1 MPRIDVVSA
10 DTPFRERVRSGF
22 GYPIRGSG
30 LATCVALALIHYVG
44 LLPSYIGVLARLFV
58 WAATW
63 RYAATCLL
71 HTANGYADPPDVG
84 VESSDASAWGLTAI
98 HLLVVAFCVIAIV
111 FYPHA
116 LLPLLIL
123 FALVLPAIDMSLAFD
138 GNMALAIN
146 PLNWARVIGAFGTA
160 YLVPVAINLLLG
172 VTILMASITT
182 ALLPQ
187 LLAMPLFAFAYA
199 YLAILAFHLMGVLIH
214 QRHERFGLD
223 PEAPKLAKAGGQDDD
238 DDLLAEVDALAPHDA
253 MAATS
258 LLVARMQNRVAPF
271 SLHLAYRRLLQ
282 QQGFRD
288 GLLVHGQIWIASL
301 IAQGEARRALGVLQ
315 ECCGIDAAFIPD
327 DPRTCGELADLSARL
342 GMRRLALH
350 LCRGFLDT
358 WLKDPQVPRIGLLA
372 ARLLAARLLAEE
384 PEHRKDAANLL
395 DTLAAAWPD
404 HPLHGEIGLQ
414 RSRLVASP

>member
-1 MPRIDVVSA
+1 MPRIDVVAA
-10 DTPFRERVRSGF
+10 DTPFAERLRSGF
-22 GYPIRGSG
+22 GYPLRGSG

-44 LLPSYIGVLARLFV
+44 LLPSYIGVLAKLFV

-84 VESSDASAWGLTAI
+84 VESNDASAWGLTAI

-111 FYPHA
+111 FYPHT

-146 PLNWARVIGAFGTA
+146 PLNWARVISAFGTA
-160 YLVPVAINLLLG
+160 YLAPVAINLLLG
-172 VTILMASITT
+172 VTIVIASMTT

-187 LLAMPLFAFAYA
+187 LLALPLFAFANA

-214 QRHERFGLD
+214 QRHEHFGLE
-223 PEAPKLAKAGGQDDD
+223 PEAPKLTRAVGQDADEALLDD
-238 DDLLAEVDALAPHDA
+238 VSARAPSDPS
-253 MAATS
+253 AAIA
-258 LLVARMQNRVAPF
+258 LLVARMQNRVAPA

-288 GLLVHGQIWIASL
+288 GLLVHGQIWMASL
-301 IAQGEARRALGVLQ
+301 IAQGESRRALSVLQ
-315 ECCGIDAAFIPD
+315 ECRGIDAGFIPD
-327 DPRTCGELADLSARL
+327 DPRTCEELAELAARL

-350 LCRGFLDT
+350 LCQGFLHTWPRDT
-358 WLKDPQVPRIGLLA
+358 QVPPVGLLA
-372 ARLLAARLLAEE
+372 ARLLADDPVQAGEAAR
-384 PEHRKDAANLL
+384 LL
-395 DTLAAAWPD
+395 DTLANAWPD
-404 HPLHGEIGLQ
+404 HPLQAAMAQQ
-414 RSRLVASP
+414 RSLMARAP